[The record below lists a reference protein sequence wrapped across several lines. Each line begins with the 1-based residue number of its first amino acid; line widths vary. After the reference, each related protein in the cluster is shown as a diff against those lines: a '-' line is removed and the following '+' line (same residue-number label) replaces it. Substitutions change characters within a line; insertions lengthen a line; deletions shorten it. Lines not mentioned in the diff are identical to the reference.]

1 MKQNLVKFQG
11 FIIITLFVVP
21 ACSAV
26 FEKYNALFSNKTSKN
41 TCRLVGCSI
50 LNALNLE
57 NWRGVGGGGGGRAS
71 TIGPFYWTFSPFF
84 GYTACIPLLSKIS
97 PDSK

>member
-57 NWRGVGGGGGGRAS
+57 NWRGVGEGIHNCALLLDFL
-71 TIGPFYWTFSPFF
+71 TIFWLYCMHTL
-84 GYTACIPLLSKIS
+84 II
-97 PDSK
+97 

>member
-50 LNALNLE
+50 PNALNLE
-57 NWRGVGGGGGGRAS
+57 NWRGVGGGGGGDPQFC
-71 TIGPFYWTFSPFF
+71 PFTGLSHHFSMH
-84 GYTACIPLLSKIS
+84 TLII
-97 PDSK
+97 